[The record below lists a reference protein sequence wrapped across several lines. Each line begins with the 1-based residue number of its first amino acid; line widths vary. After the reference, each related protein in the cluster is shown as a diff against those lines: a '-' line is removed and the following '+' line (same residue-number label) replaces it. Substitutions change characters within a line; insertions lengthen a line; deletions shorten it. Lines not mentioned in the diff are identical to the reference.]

1 MLAEGA
7 HIACQGRAAL
17 PATACKVAAAAAS
30 CTHLPQP
37 APLTPLHPLQQFNP
51 TALSKGKLQD
61 NNEFM
66 QWFYGYW
73 ESVVSGQEIEYDA
86 VGRRQA
92 AKSGDWKKVGAGGGC
107 WWLRQWWTAGWQQHI
122 EGWRGELLP
131 QLAGSSLHS
140 ACLPSHLL
148 CALQFSLGGA
158 GARQASSTIP
168 AVRRAGAAPV
178 APRAAAAAAS
188 KVPLQ
193 RVGAKAAPT
202 SAPSRTSSASM
213 EQLEQ
218 AQQDAEA
225 MREQVRGAMR
235 RAGEG
240 AALQK
245 TCGTGC
251 CCWARRCREHAHD
264 NSRLCLCKA
273 SASQLPNPNALPC
286 AVPLRF
292 R

>member
-1 MLAEGA
+1 
-7 HIACQGRAAL
+7 
-17 PATACKVAAAAAS
+17 
-30 CTHLPQP
+30 
-37 APLTPLHPLQQFNP
+37 LHPLQQFNP

-92 AKSGDWKKVGAGGGC
+92 AKSGDWKKVGCCAGAGGCTSGG
-107 WWLRQWWTAGWQQHI
+107 WPAAVRKAAEGGWLK
-122 EGWRGELLP
+122 
-131 QLAGSSLHS
+131 
-140 ACLPSHLL
+140 ACVRPARAPLPSAL
-148 CALQFSLGGA
+148 LQFSLGGA
-158 GARQASSTIP
+158 ATRQASSTIP

-193 RVGAKAAPT
+193 RVGAKAAPS

-225 MREQVRGAMR
+225 MREQVG
-235 RAGEG
+235 G
-240 AALQK
+240 
-245 TCGTGC
+245 
-251 CCWARRCREHAHD
+251 
-264 NSRLCLCKA
+264 
-273 SASQLPNPNALPC
+273 P
-286 AVPLRF
+286 
-292 R
+292 